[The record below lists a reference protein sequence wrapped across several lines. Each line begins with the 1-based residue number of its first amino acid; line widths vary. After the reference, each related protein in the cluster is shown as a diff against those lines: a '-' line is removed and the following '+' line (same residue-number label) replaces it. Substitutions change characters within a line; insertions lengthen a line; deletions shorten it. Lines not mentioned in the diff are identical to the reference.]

1 MTVHRP
7 GARVCART
15 GLVLVPSAG
24 EPAYRVALSLY
35 GPLNPPARGPV
46 GADVSSWSRYD
57 TYDGRTVYTAS
68 TRGCAFDE
76 VLAGFRRWL
85 GARDS
90 LAKDAAAVGL
100 SVPEFLRAVEED
112 WADLGVML
120 PGHLPRAWR
129 TARLLYTV
137 THPRSGWWV
146 ILDTAESIAV
156 IRSALGERLAVGAAA
171 SPTSTSPCCTA
182 RTGRPPSR
190 SPAGCVLSQG
200 ACCHDDHHQHPSPDH
215 PGRRRR

>member
-1 MTVHRP
+1 MTFQRP

-24 EPAYRVALSLY
+24 QAAYRVALSSY
-35 GPLNPPARGPV
+35 GPLNPPVRGPV
-46 GADVSSWSRYD
+46 GSDVSSWSRYD
-57 TYDGRTVYTAS
+57 TYDGRTVYAAS

-76 VLAGFRRWL
+76 VLAGFRRRL
-85 GARDS
+85 GTRDS
-90 LAKDAAAVGL
+90 LARDAAAVGL
-100 SVPEFLRAVEED
+100 SVPEFLRAVDED
-112 WADLGVML
+112 WAELGVMF

-156 IRSALGERLAVGAAA
+156 IRSALGERLAVGAA